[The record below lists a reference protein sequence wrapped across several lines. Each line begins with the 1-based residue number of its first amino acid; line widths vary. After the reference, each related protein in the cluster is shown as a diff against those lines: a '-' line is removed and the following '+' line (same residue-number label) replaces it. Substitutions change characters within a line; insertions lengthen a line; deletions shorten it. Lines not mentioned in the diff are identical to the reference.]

1 MPALVPELVNMASDP
16 AITTADLL
24 RRSLV
29 VARRLAV
36 PEIADWI
43 TFELEGYGKAEIP
56 EYRILKGR
64 PQVFNPY
71 HGYQPLVFPTAE
83 LMDIVSKANVRQ
95 SIPELDKL
103 AQSESGIKMHFPTA
117 LEHMLRNS
125 MSISLDPSLHLSTVQ
140 LHGIVEKVRSQIL
153 KWALDLESKG
163 VLGEGMSFTQQEKK
177 IVQAQ
182 HYHFSNVSGSQIQIS
197 SNGSTQTQNSAAG
210 IELEDLKSLVQALS
224 VIVESTAGEDVEELK
239 AELATLKAQA
249 DSPKPKWEIIKATA
263 RSIKNIAEGSAG
275 AILAGLA
282 QPHLATL
289 LALGKDFG

>member
-16 AITTADLL
+16 AITTTDLL

-29 VARRLAV
+29 VAHRLSV

-43 TFELEGYGKAEIP
+43 TFELEGYGASEIP
-56 EYRILKGR
+56 VYRRLKGR

-71 HGYQPLVFPTAE
+71 HGYQPLIFPTAE
-83 LMDIVSKANVRQ
+83 QVEMISTANVRQ
-95 SIPELDKL
+95 SIPEIEHLC
-103 AQSESGIKMHFPTA
+103 QSKSGIKMHFPIA
-117 LEHMLRNS
+117 LEHWLREN
-125 MSISLDPSLHLSTVQ
+125 MSIPLDPSLHLSSVQ

-153 KWALDLESKG
+153 KWALDLERKG
-163 VLGEGMSFTQQEKK
+163 VLGDGMSFTQQEKQ

-182 HYHFSNVSGSQIQIS
+182 HYHFSNVSESQIQIG
-197 SNGSTQTQNSAAG
+197 SNGSNQTQRSTTG
-210 IELEDLKSLVQALS
+210 IDLQDLKNLVQALS
-224 VIVESTAGEDVEELK
+224 EAVDLTAGESVEELR

-249 DSPKPKWEIIKATA
+249 DSPNPKWEIIKATA

-275 AILAGLA
+275 AIIAGLA

-289 LALGKDFG
+289 LALAKDFG

>member
-16 AITTADLL
+16 AITTTDLL

-29 VARRLAV
+29 VARRLSV

-43 TFELEGYGKAEIP
+43 TFELEGYGESEVP
-56 EYRILKGR
+56 GYRRLRGR

-83 LMDIVSKANVRQ
+83 QMEIASTANVRQ
-95 SIPELDKL
+95 SIPEVEQL
-103 AQSESGIKMHFPTA
+103 AQSKSGIKMHFPTG
-117 LEHMLRNS
+117 LEHWLRNN
-125 MSISLDPSLHLSTVQ
+125 MSIPLDPSLHLSTVQ

-163 VLGEGMSFTQQEKK
+163 VLGDGMSFTQHEKQ

-182 HYHFSNVSGSQIQIS
+182 HYHFSNVSESQIQIS
-197 SNGSTQTQNSAAG
+197 SNGSTQTQNSNAG
-210 IELEDLKSLVQALS
+210 IGLEDLKSLVQALS
-224 VIVESTAGEDVEELK
+224 EAVESSAGKDVEELR

-263 RSIKNIAEGSAG
+263 RSIKNIAEGSTG